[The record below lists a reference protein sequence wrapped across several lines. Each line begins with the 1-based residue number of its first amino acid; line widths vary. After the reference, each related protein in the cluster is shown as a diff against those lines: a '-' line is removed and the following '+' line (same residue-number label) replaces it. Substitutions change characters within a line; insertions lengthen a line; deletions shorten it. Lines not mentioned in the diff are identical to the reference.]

1 MIDLVPF
8 TEQDIDRLISW
19 IASPEELFV
28 WTADRFAYPL
38 TREAFQEEMRK
49 SAQLGDRLF
58 FKAVDAESG
67 DVIGHIELGGI
78 DLRNRA
84 LRIGRVLLAPAFRG
98 RGLGTEMM
106 RAAVD
111 LAFGTFAV
119 HRVELGVF
127 DSNPRAQAC
136 YERVGFQV
144 EGTRRESILAISG
157 VSPEGY
163 WNVVTMSILDREWQ
177 ALQASA

>member
-1 MIDLVPF
+1 MIELVPF
-8 TEQDIDRLISW
+8 TEQDVDRLISW

-38 TREAFQEEMRK
+38 TREAFREEMRRSAERETGCSSRRSTPSPERWPAHRAGRDR
-49 SAQLGDRLF
+49 SAQPLAADRPGP
-58 FKAVDAESG
+58 A
-67 DVIGHIELGGI
+67 
-78 DLRNRA
+78 RA
-84 LRIGRVLLAPAFRG
+84 
-98 RGLGTEMM
+98 GLPRARPGTVMT
-106 RAAVD
+106 RAALD

-127 DSNPRAQAC
+127 DTNPRAQAC

-144 EGTRRESILAISG
+144 EGTRRESILATPG

-163 WNVVTMSILDREWQ
+163 WNVVTMSILDREWE
-177 ALQASA
+177 ALRTA